1 MKRTLILITVF
12 ASVVSMVMAVPL
24 SAAGDTR
31 TVTYLENSDHEI
43 TIYFING
50 KEPGA
55 TMMIMGGI
63 QGDEPGGYLAADL
76 YADMRLEKGSLIV
89 VPRTNFFS
97 IRRNQRGVD
106 GDLNRKFGGARSAKD
121 IDSNIIGILQ
131 SLMEKSDVLLNL
143 HEGSGFYSPDSMS
156 TLRNP
161 SRYGQSIIA
170 DASTYKRPD
179 GKVIDLETTVRRV
192 LKDINGN
199 IRDTDHHFLF
209 NNHNTLSET
218 THHREQR
225 KSATFH
231 ALTVV
236 GIPAFGIETSKEISS
251 IETKVRYQ
259 TLAINAFMKEFDI
272 VPEHPSISLPTP
284 ELDHLVINVVGNPVP
299 FAVKNGSALT
309 VPPGTPIHIT
319 SIVANYERGLS
330 LDIIGAGNSNDL
342 GRIITINSSTVI
354 KVYKDAYLCGEVN
367 VVASAAQTTSRKLSA
382 RMQKQVAAPRFEIRI
397 GDKNMVVSGGDTL
410 HIIRGDMLEIVNA
423 EAPGADPNLRV
434 NFVGFVGNERRNDA
448 EDRGYRI
455 DTAKDLIT
463 RFSTDGNG
471 MEYRIEALSGQ
482 RVVGT
487 MFVMIG
493 EPKVDYIIVER
504 SDGSHLAFSPGEDIR
519 LAKPDTLKFLSV
531 VSNVRDLP
539 PVTVSIHDGNG
550 GLRECTP
557 SEMIEVAETVRLSFR
572 RMESEIGFLTFRID
586 R

>member
-1 MKRTLILITVF
+1 MALVF
-12 ASVVSMVMAVPL
+12 SMTMAAPF

-50 KEPGA
+50 KEPGS

-97 IRRNQRGVD
+97 IRQNQRGVF
-106 GDLNRKFGGARSAKD
+106 GDMNRKFGDVQSTD
-121 IDSNIIGILQ
+121 DFDSRIVGILH

-143 HEGSGFYSPDSMS
+143 HEGSGFYSPDSLS
-156 TLRNP
+156 ALRNP
-161 SRYGQSIIA
+161 MRYGQSIIA
-170 DASTYKRPD
+170 DAASYKRSD
-179 GKVIDLETTVRRV
+179 GRVIDLEGTVRRV
-192 LKDINGN
+192 LDDINGN

-209 NNHNTLSET
+209 NNHNTVSDAT
-218 THHREQR
+218 RHKEQR

-236 GIPAFGIETSKEISS
+236 GIPAFGIETSKELSS

-259 TLAINAFMKEFDI
+259 TLAINAFMKEYGI
-272 VPEHPSISLPTP
+272 IPEHPSISLPTP
-284 ELDHLVINVVGNPVP
+284 ELDHLVINVMGNPVP
-299 FAVKNGSALT
+299 FAVKNGSSLT
-309 VPPGTPIHIT
+309 VPTGTAIHVT

-330 LDIIGAGNSNDL
+330 LDIIRAGNSNDL
-342 GRIITINSSTVI
+342 GRIITIDSSTVI
-354 KVYKDAYLCGEVN
+354 KVYKDAYLCGEVS
-367 VVASAAQTTSRKLSA
+367 VVAGPPETAEKKQPPRI
-382 RMQKQVAAPRFEIRI
+382 QKQVKTPRFEILI

-410 HIIRGDMLEIVNA
+410 HIIRGDMLEIVDA
-423 EAPGADPNLRV
+423 ETPGSDSGLRV

-463 RFSTDGNG
+463 RFSIDGDG
-471 MEYRIEALSGQ
+471 AQYRIEALSGQ

-487 MFVMIG
+487 MFVRIG
-493 EPKVDYIIVER
+493 EPKVDYLIVER
-504 SDGSHLAFSPGEDIR
+504 SDGSHLAFSPGTDVH
-519 LAKPDTLKFLSV
+519 LAKPDTLKILSV
-531 VSNVRDLP
+531 VSNVKDSP
-539 PVTVSIHDGNG
+539 PITVSIREGENG
-550 GLRECTP
+550 FRECAP
-557 SEMIEVAETVRLSFR
+557 SSLIMVAGTTILSFR
-572 RMESEIGFLTFRID
+572 RAGSEIGSLTFRID